1 MNKETVL
8 LVTAM
13 LTVTCIVCFAR
24 DKILESKNQPAA
36 SSVSESAESEDS
48 MTSVSPDIDINF
60 NSGNDVESISDE
72 KLRSIANHDFKTADF
87 VHDLACQ
94 PDLFQTEWYGAGT
107 DTEEKL
113 LYAPVWSNEETNV
126 KKTISAEELK
136 DFAKQRNEEIAVSS
150 ADAEYIFCGETDD
163 YLEYSVR
170 FTSHNEYYD
179 NDSLVGNDTY
189 RAYRVIYPKHTV
201 MLESDCSLTQYF
213 AGTPTLESVQ
223 SCFDLEFSL
232 DDEPVLYREYTET
245 DNAFQCTYYNLTWE
259 TLQTFDVADDAAP
272 ILQLNKNTI
281 LLDKKTNQITKH
293 SEPVKSTTAE

>member
-1 MNKETVL
+1 MNKEMVL

-13 LTVTCIVCFAR
+13 LTVTCIVCLAR

-60 NSGNDVESISDE
+60 NSENDVESISDE

-107 DTEEKL
+107 DTEEKF
-113 LYAPVWSNEETNV
+113 LYAPVWFNEETNV
-126 KKTISAEELK
+126 KKAISAEELK

-213 AGTPTLESVQ
+213 AGTPTLESV
-223 SCFDLEFSL
+223 
-232 DDEPVLYREYTET
+232 
-245 DNAFQCTYYNLTWE
+245 
-259 TLQTFDVADDAAP
+259 
-272 ILQLNKNTI
+272 
-281 LLDKKTNQITKH
+281 
-293 SEPVKSTTAE
+293 

>member
-24 DKILESKNQPAA
+24 DKILENKNQPAA

-94 PDLFQTEWYGAGT
+94 PDLFQMEWYGAGT
-107 DTEEKL
+107 DTEEKF
-113 LYAPVWSNEETNV
+113 LYAPVWFNEGTNV

-136 DFAKQRNEEIAVSS
+136 D
-150 ADAEYIFCGETDD
+150 
-163 YLEYSVR
+163 L
-170 FTSHNEYYD
+170 
-179 NDSLVGNDTY
+179 SL
-189 RAYRVIYPKHTV
+189 IH
-201 MLESDCSLTQYF
+201 
-213 AGTPTLESVQ
+213 
-223 SCFDLEFSL
+223 
-232 DDEPVLYREYTET
+232 
-245 DNAFQCTYYNLTWE
+245 
-259 TLQTFDVADDAAP
+259 
-272 ILQLNKNTI
+272 I
-281 LLDKKTNQITKH
+281 
-293 SEPVKSTTAE
+293 SEPTRPY